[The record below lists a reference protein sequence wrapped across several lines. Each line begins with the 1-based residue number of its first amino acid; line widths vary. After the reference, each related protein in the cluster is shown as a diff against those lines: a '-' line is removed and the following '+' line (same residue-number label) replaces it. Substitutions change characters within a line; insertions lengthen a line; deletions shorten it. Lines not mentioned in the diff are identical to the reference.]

1 MTSYFS
7 LHKKHFSLQEFIENA
22 LQEDVGDGD
31 HSALATIPASKKG
44 KFRLLVKEDGIIAG
58 VAFAKM
64 VFEYVDSNLEIETF
78 IEDGTPVKK
87 GDILVYRT
95 AGGGGW
101 KDPFD
106 RPSEKVFKDVRNG
119 LVSIE
124 KARSDY
130 GVVLDAKTL
139 AIDEAATETLRA
151 DLRAKRGEFPLFSI
165 GEVPEAIGVVAT
177 WGKSAATAA

>member
-1 MTSYFS
+1 M
-7 LHKKHFSLQEFIENA
+7 I
-22 LQEDVGDGD
+22 
-31 HSALATIPASKKG
+31 
-44 KFRLLVKEDGIIAG
+44 
-58 VAFAKM
+58 
-64 VFEYVDSNLEIETF
+64 
-78 IEDGTPVKK
+78 
-87 GDILVYRT
+87 YRT

-124 KARSDY
+124 KAKSDY

-139 AIDEAATETLRA
+139 AIDESATDKLRVE
-151 DLRAKRGEFPLFSI
+151 LREKRGEFPLFTL

-177 WGKSAATAA
+177 WNKSAAATN